1 MWVRKKEA
9 RENIVGEGEEEKENL
24 VGEWK
29 GGARKYCRR
38 GERRREKAQCG
49 QGERRSEKNCG

>member
-1 MWVRKKEA
+1 MWLRKKEA

-29 GGARKYCRR
+29 GGARKHCRR
-38 GERRREKAQCG
+38 GGKRREKT
-49 QGERRSEKNCG
+49 